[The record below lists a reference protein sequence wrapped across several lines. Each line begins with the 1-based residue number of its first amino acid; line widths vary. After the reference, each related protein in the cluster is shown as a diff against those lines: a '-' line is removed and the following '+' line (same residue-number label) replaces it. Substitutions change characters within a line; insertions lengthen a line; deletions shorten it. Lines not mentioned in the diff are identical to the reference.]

1 MPEPFATPGDVMLGW
16 RDLTDDE
23 SARVAPLLAKASRQI
38 RSELP
43 SVDARIIAGKLDPA
57 LVADVACDMVR
68 RVLAVPAAQ
77 QPASQVQ
84 QSAGPFSFG
93 ATLANP
99 AGDMYLTKAER
110 KKLGL
115 SAQRAGSVDMLP
127 PLPEPVPPVWP

>member
-1 MPEPFATPGDVMLGW
+1 MDVGLGW
-16 RDLTDDE
+16 RDLTE
-23 SARVAPLLAKASRQI
+23 GEAARAALLLAKASRQI
-38 RSELP
+38 RAEFP
-43 SVDARIIAGKLDPA
+43 SVDARILAGKLDPE

-68 RVLAVPAAQ
+68 RVLSVPTTQ

-93 ATLANP
+93 VTLANP

-110 KKLGL
+110 KKLSL